1 MDPYRIMLADDHI
14 MLRSGIRKIIE
25 EFEGM
30 EVVGEVGDGLELINM
45 LKKILT
51 DMVILDISMPNLRGI
66 EATREIKYINP
77 DIKILILS
85 MHKSKEYLYQAI
97 AAGAE
102 GYLLKDDS
110 DKELFSAITTIRN
123 DQIYLSPN
131 LSKNL
136 TQDFIE
142 TCQGGNKPL
151 DDPLTAREKQVL
163 KLIAEG
169 NTCKNISNLLYISIR
184 TAQHHRA
191 SILKKLNIKKIPD
204 LVKYAIHKGYIS
216 SSE

>member
-1 MDPYRIMLADDHI
+1 MHPYRIMLADDHI

-25 EFEGM
+25 DFKDM
-30 EVVGEVGDGLELINM
+30 DIVGEVGDGLELLNM
-45 LKKILT
+45 LKKVLT
-51 DMVILDISMPNLRGI
+51 DMIILDISMPNLRGI
-66 EATREIKYINP
+66 EATREIKSNHP

-97 AAGAE
+97 SAGAE

-110 DKELFSAITTIRN
+110 DRELLTAINTIRN
-123 DQIYLSPN
+123 DNIYLSPN
-131 LSKNL
+131 LSRDL
-136 TQDFIE
+136 THDFIE
-142 TCQGGNKPL
+142 TCRGGNKPL

-169 NTCKNISNLLYISIR
+169 NTCKNISSLLYISIR

-191 SILKKLNIKKIPD
+191 SILKKLNIKKMPE
-204 LVKYAIHKGYIS
+204 LVKYAINKGYIAS
-216 SSE
+216 HE

>member
-1 MDPYRIMLADDHI
+1 MNPYRIMLADDHI
-14 MLRSGIRKIIE
+14 MLRNGIRKIIE
-25 EFEGM
+25 DFKDM
-30 EVVGEVGDGLELINM
+30 EVVGEVGDGLELLIM
-45 LKKILT
+45 LKKVLT

-66 EATREIKYINP
+66 EATREIKQIHP

-97 AAGAE
+97 SAGAD

-110 DKELFSAITTIRN
+110 DRELFTAINTIIN
-123 DQIYLSPN
+123 DSIYLSPN
-131 LSKNL
+131 LSRDL
-136 TQDFIE
+136 THDFIE
-142 TCQGGNKPL
+142 TCRGNKPP

-191 SILKKLNIKKIPD
+191 SILKKLNIKKMPE
-204 LVKYAIHKGYIS
+204 LVKYAISKGYIAG
-216 SSE
+216 SE

>member
-1 MDPYRIMLADDHI
+1 MNPYRIVLADDHI
-14 MLRSGIRKIIE
+14 MLRSGIRRIIE
-25 EFEGM
+25 DFKDM
-30 EVVGEVGDGLELINM
+30 EVVGEVGDGLELLIM

-51 DMVILDISMPNLRGI
+51 DMIILDISMPNLRGI
-66 EATREIKYINP
+66 EATREIKNIHP

-97 AAGAE
+97 SAGAE

-110 DKELFSAITTIRN
+110 DRELFSAIDTIRN
-123 DQIYLSPN
+123 NNIYLSPN
-131 LSKNL
+131 LAKNL
-136 TQDFIE
+136 THDFIE
-142 TCQGGNKPL
+142 TCRGNKPV

-191 SILKKLNIKKIPD
+191 SILKKLNIKKMPE
-204 LVKYAIHKGYIS
+204 LVKYAINKGYITS
-216 SSE
+216 LE